1 MVLNCPQAEQK
12 LQVLKMVWEP
22 FLNELATV
30 IRGQDYTQVC
40 SMVEVLAETM
50 PSMDQTMAMR
60 LPEICSRVISM
71 VNTVVKSIEEGYN
84 MEEMDEEE
92 QDRLADDTAEV

>member
-1 MVLNCPQAEQK
+1 M
-12 LQVLKMVWEP
+12 
-22 FLNELATV
+22 
-30 IRGQDYTQVC
+30 IG
-40 SMVEVLAETM
+40 
-50 PSMDQTMAMR
+50 
-60 LPEICSRVISM
+60 M